1 MEIGE
6 SSFSIELLRF
16 NIFFLPKISKKN
28 KSLIEKK
35 TAADRIKV
43 SEIRLRNENCQSLLR
58 IAFLA
63 CGLNLIVC
71 LLSSLMFKSSES
83 SDKLKLLNIR
93 VW

>member
-16 NIFFLPKISKKN
+16 NILFLPKIPKKN

-43 SEIRLRNENCQSLLR
+43 S
-58 IAFLA
+58 
-63 CGLNLIVC
+63 
-71 LLSSLMFKSSES
+71 
-83 SDKLKLLNIR
+83 DKAEK
-93 VW
+93 